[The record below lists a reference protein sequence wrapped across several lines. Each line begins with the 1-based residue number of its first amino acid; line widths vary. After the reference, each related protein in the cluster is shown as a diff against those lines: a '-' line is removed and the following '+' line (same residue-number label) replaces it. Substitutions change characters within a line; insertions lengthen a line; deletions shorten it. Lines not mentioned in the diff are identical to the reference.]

1 MTIEESRVAT
11 SRRQFLAT
19 GGMTIAAAYLAPGNL
34 FGQSDN
40 LVVNAFQE
48 AAKAKITVQALR
60 RNVSV
65 LLGAGGNIAVLTGA
79 DGKLLVDAEIV
90 TARPQVSEALASI
103 NADPIKQLIN
113 THWHFD
119 HTGGN
124 EWLHKAG
131 ASILAQENTR
141 KHLLKDTRVEEIWK
155 YTFPAAP
162 AGAIP
167 STVFNE
173 DHTVHA
179 NDSILVLKHYLSAH
193 TDSDISV
200 HFTEAD
206 IFHTGD
212 TFWNRNYPYI
222 DYSTGGSID
231 GAIRAA
237 ETNLAKVT
245 EKMIIIPGHGEVSR
259 KADLVLFRDVLVGI
273 RDKVAA
279 LKKQGRSL
287 EEIIASGIIYIGVIA
302 IPKSV
307 SGVKNISLR
316 KVHRDVGVSM
326 RGQIVLENQNRIIS
340 VHGVIFI
347 EDGGRNSPSRR
358 SRKCIFPNLF
368 DPRVFQQMLPRI
380 LLRQNACSRLV
391 KPFVPPPCDRNASE
405 C

>member
-1 MTIEESRVAT
+1 VIGKSPVES
-11 SRRQFLAT
+11 SRRQFLAA
-19 GGMTIAAAYLAPGNL
+19 GGMTLAAAYLSPDNL
-34 FGQSDN
+34 FAQSDN

-48 AAKAKITVQALR
+48 AAKAKMTIQKLR
-60 RNVSV
+60 RNISV

-79 DGKLLVDAEIV
+79 DGKLLIDAEIV

-124 EWLHKAG
+124 EWVHQAG
-131 ASILAQENTR
+131 ASILAHENTR
-141 KHLLKDTRVEEIWK
+141 AHLLKATRVEEIWK

-167 STVFNE
+167 STVFKE

-179 NDSILVLKHYLSAH
+179 NDSTLVLKYYSPAH

-237 ETNLAKVT
+237 EANLAKVT
-245 EKMIIIPGHGEVSR
+245 DKMIVIPGHGAVSS
-259 KADLVLFRDVLVGI
+259 KNDLVLFRDVLAGI

-279 LKKQGRSL
+279 MKKQGRTL
-287 EEIIASGIIYIGVIA
+287 EEIIAAKPGASTDEEWG
-302 IPKSV
+302 KS
-307 SGVKNISLR
+307 
-316 KVHRDVGVSM
+316 
-326 RGQIVLENQNRIIS
+326 
-340 VHGVIFI
+340 FI
-347 EDGGRNSPSRR
+347 SPSG
-358 SRKCIFPNLF
+358 F
-368 DPRVFQQMLPRI
+368 VG
-380 LLRQNACSRLV
+380 LV
-391 KPFVPPPCDRNASE
+391 YKGV
-405 C
+405 